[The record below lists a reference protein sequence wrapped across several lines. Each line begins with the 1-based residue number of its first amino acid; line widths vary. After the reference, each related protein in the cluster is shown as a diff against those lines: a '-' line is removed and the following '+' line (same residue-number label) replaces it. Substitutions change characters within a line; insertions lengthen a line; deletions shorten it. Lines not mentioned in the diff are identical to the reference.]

1 MKEKGITDSLPQK
14 KCKKIFQFKSRFS
27 IQFKLLLPIIFLTL
41 IQYAVLLYNE
51 WRSIRNFSYEQIR
64 ALANVK
70 HLAFINAVNN
80 YSETGGILLDFISQ
94 DTNIIKAFAEKDRNA
109 LLYAAGSLYKTMH
122 EKYNIEQFH
131 FHTPE
136 VNSFLRVHAPL
147 KYGDNLS
154 SYRLSVIEANKEKKR
169 ISGLEVGLSDLGFR
183 IVTPLYSSEG
193 VHIGSVECGGAI
205 NTDFINAL
213 CKISSEEVLEGGMNM
228 SITIKTLEGEYKVIA
243 SNFNDTDTYTDTDNP
258 QTISDIL
265 MTQNLITTVKNR
277 SAVYYPL
284 RDFSNN
290 NIGYV
295 KFVFGIDKILRE
307 RNVFFLR
314 TFILSLLVLLLYT
327 IIIGIIS
334 RISIISPVK
343 YAVKTLKNISEG
355 DGDLTVSMPVRGND
369 ELTDLSI
376 YFNQTIEKIRAAVE
390 VVGGSTETMQE
401 VGDELAS
408 NITETASAV
417 HEISANIEAV
427 KKQILTQASSV
438 TAVGASLQVMA
449 TSIEKVDNH
458 IKIQIQNIED
468 SSKSINLMVSNIQSA
483 AGAVETNLETLGSLN
498 IETEEGK
505 TVIGEAV
512 DLSKSV
518 DESSEVLL
526 EASSVIQHI
535 AAQTNL
541 LAMNAAIEAA
551 HAGEAGKG
559 FAVVADE
566 IRKLAEESNMQG
578 KNITLILKE
587 LKEKIKRVSEAAL
600 SIKNRFDTIAGL
612 AEKTK
617 RQEFIIMETMEE
629 QKEGSG
635 QIVRAMQQIE
645 NMTEEVKK
653 SSQAMLTGSV
663 LVSKEMERLGAL
675 SDSIANSMNE
685 MASGAVQ
692 INNAETEISDI
703 GQINKRSIEKV
714 VEEIK
719 KFKV

>member
-14 KCKKIFQFKSRFS
+14 KCKKIFQFKRRFS

-109 LLYAAGSLYKTMH
+109 LLYVAGPLYKTMH

-243 SNFNDTDTYTDTDNP
+243 SNFNDTDTDTDNP

-265 MTQNLITTVKNR
+265 TAQNLITTVKNR

-334 RISIISPVK
+334 RISIINPVK

>member
-14 KCKKIFQFKSRFS
+14 KCKKIFQFKRRFS

-109 LLYAAGSLYKTMH
+109 LLYAAGPLYKTMH

-154 SYRLSVIEANKEKKR
+154 SYRRSVIEANKEKKR

-243 SNFNDTDTYTDTDNP
+243 GNFNDTDTDNP
-258 QTISDIL
+258 QNISDIL
-265 MTQNLITTVKNR
+265 TTQNLITTVKNR

>member
-14 KCKKIFQFKSRFS
+14 KCKKIFQFKRRFS

-109 LLYAAGSLYKTMH
+109 LLYAAGPLYKTMH

-154 SYRLSVIEANKEKKR
+154 SYRRSVIEANKEKKR

-193 VHIGSVECGGAI
+193 AHIGSVECGGAI

-243 SNFNDTDTYTDTDNP
+243 GNFNDTDTDNP
-258 QTISDIL
+258 QNISDIL
-265 MTQNLITTVKNR
+265 TSQNLITTVKNR

>member
-14 KCKKIFQFKSRFS
+14 KCKKIFQFKRRFS

-109 LLYAAGSLYKTMH
+109 LLYVAGPLYKTMH

-243 SNFNDTDTYTDTDNP
+243 GNFNDTDTDNP
-258 QTISDIL
+258 QNISDIL

-334 RISIISPVK
+334 RISIINPVK

>member
-14 KCKKIFQFKSRFS
+14 KCKKIFQFKRRFS

-109 LLYAAGSLYKTMH
+109 LLYAAGPLYKTMH

-243 SNFNDTDTYTDTDNP
+243 GNFNDTDTDNP

-483 AGAVETNLETLGSLN
+483 ADAVETNLETLGSLN

>member
-14 KCKKIFQFKSRFS
+14 KCKKIFQFKRRFS

-109 LLYAAGSLYKTMH
+109 LLYAAGPLYKTMH

-154 SYRLSVIEANKEKKR
+154 SYRRSVIEANKEKKR

-243 SNFNDTDTYTDTDNP
+243 SNFNDTDTDNP
-258 QTISDIL
+258 QNISDIL

-295 KFVFGIDKILRE
+295 KFVFGIDKILQE

-334 RISIISPVK
+334 RISIINPVK

-390 VVGGSTETMQE
+390 VVGGSTETMRE

>member
-14 KCKKIFQFKSRFS
+14 KCKKIFQFKRRFS

-109 LLYAAGSLYKTMH
+109 LLYAAGPLYKTMH

-154 SYRLSVIEANKEKKR
+154 SYRRSVIEANKEKKR

-243 SNFNDTDTYTDTDNP
+243 GNFNDTDTDNP
-258 QTISDIL
+258 QNISDIL

-390 VVGGSTETMQE
+390 VVGGSTETMRE

>member
-109 LLYAAGSLYKTMH
+109 LLYAAGPLYKTMH

-376 YFNQTIEKIRAAVE
+376 YFNQTIEKIRVAVE

-483 AGAVETNLETLGSLN
+483 ADAVETNLETLGSLN